1 MYNFSA
7 FFQLCGFLI
16 FALSA
21 AGIGL
26 YNNRAL
32 LAAKQMADILIV
44 ILILCLIQLILCLAQ
59 VYLAKRSGAS
69 NYDIEQ
75 QVMPLT
81 QFQSVTAI
89 LNSCN
94 QLSLQKC
101 VYHFSISIF
110 LYSSWRCPEI
120 SKQINFF
127 IQKAKR
133 RMLNRW
139 PDMLNNR
146 RARVARW
153 ARRTRPSRRRKPKA
167 TRPVQRESGPRT
179 TSHSKVFQRVRL
191 KARLEN
197 IAMNIHH

>member
-110 LYSSWRCPEI
+110 LYSS
-120 SKQINFF
+120 
-127 IQKAKR
+127 
-133 RMLNRW
+133 
-139 PDMLNNR
+139 
-146 RARVARW
+146 
-153 ARRTRPSRRRKPKA
+153 
-167 TRPVQRESGPRT
+167 
-179 TSHSKVFQRVRL
+179 
-191 KARLEN
+191 
-197 IAMNIHH
+197 

>member
-1 MYNFSA
+1 MKGTSMYYLYFSA

-26 YNNRAL
+26 YNNHGLSAV
-32 LAAKQMADILIV
+32 KQMADILIV
-44 ILILCLIQLILCLAQ
+44 ILILCLIQLVLCLAQ

-120 SKQINFF
+120 SKQINIFF
-127 IQKAKR
+127 PKKQREECWIGGLTCWTIGGRGWQGGQGEQGLR
-133 RMLNRW
+133 E
-139 PDMLNNR
+139 DG
-146 RARVARW
+146 
-153 ARRTRPSRRRKPKA
+153 SRRQPDRSSGKVDQEL
-167 TRPVQRESGPRT
+167 RPIQRFSKGFVQKRG
-179 TSHSKVFQRVRL
+179 
-191 KARLEN
+191 
-197 IAMNIHH
+197 

>member
-1 MYNFSA
+1 MYYLYFSA

-81 QFQSVTAI
+81 QFQSATAI

-94 QLSLQKC
+94 QLSFQKC
-101 VYHFSISIF
+101 VYHFSISFFCI
-110 LYSSWRCPEI
+110 LLDAVLKSP
-120 SKQINFF
+120 SK
-127 IQKAKR
+127 
-133 RMLNRW
+133 
-139 PDMLNNR
+139 
-146 RARVARW
+146 
-153 ARRTRPSRRRKPKA
+153 
-167 TRPVQRESGPRT
+167 
-179 TSHSKVFQRVRL
+179 
-191 KARLEN
+191 
-197 IAMNIHH
+197 